1 MWDGRYF
8 QHWESFNALFSV
20 KGKRFN
26 DRSEHHMNSLSFIT
40 NAFIVLC
47 VFFMFNAFDSL
58 NVICKTIMN
67 KYCLN

>member
-1 MWDGRYF
+1 
-8 QHWESFNALFSV
+8 
-20 KGKRFN
+20 
-26 DRSEHHMNSLSFIT
+26 MNSLSFIT

-58 NVICKTIMN
+58 NVICKIIMN